1 MNDSVEIQSPPS
13 KKFKQAEI
21 AIETNSDNKDIEKE
35 NKPIDED
42 SPSVDDGSFI
52 RSIQLN
58 IMALADQLLNFLL
71 VEVEEK
77 KAPQTPKSNS
87 RPSTATPKSTT
98 GKKRSREE
106 IEANKLERER
116 KYVHQFV
123 PGLKNFIK
131 FQEKRKGR
139 KRGTTKTRLGSDIAR
154 TRTQKETKRGR
165 KTKSKLRT

>member
-52 RSIQLN
+52 RSTVVEPIFGGQ
-58 IMALADQLLNFLL
+58 NFTDKLTIFL

-116 KYVHQFV
+116 KYVC
-123 PGLKNFIK
+123 KK
-131 FQEKRKGR
+131 
-139 KRGTTKTRLGSDIAR
+139 
-154 TRTQKETKRGR
+154 
-165 KTKSKLRT
+165 

>member
-42 SPSVDDGSFI
+42 SPSVDDGSFTSFTCI
-52 RSIQLN
+52 RSTVVEPLFGGQKFTDKLTIF
-58 IMALADQLLNFLL
+58 LA
-71 VEVEEK
+71 EVEEK

-116 KYVHQFV
+116 KYVYQLV
-123 PGLKNFIK
+123 PGLKIF
-131 FQEKRKGR
+131 F
-139 KRGTTKTRLGSDIAR
+139 
-154 TRTQKETKRGR
+154 
-165 KTKSKLRT
+165 